1 MNTLRKGRIA
11 RRHEPGPRHKGA
23 GGVSTV
29 KAFAKTAMR
38 RQVIALAMTA
48 TAAQAWVPLPSF
60 SGLTRGFGAADFAA
74 TPMR

>member
-1 MNTLRKGRIA
+1 M
-11 RRHEPGPRHKGA
+11 PGATNQVLRHKGA
-23 GGVSTV
+23 GGVSTI